1 MNVKKKKE
9 LVKKIRIDCFGE
21 KSQSRWKRISKSLRV
36 EVKEE
41 EGVDGKKK
49 KKGEEE
55 RK

>member
-1 MNVKKKKE
+1 
-9 LVKKIRIDCFGE
+9 VKKIRIDCFGE

-49 KKGEEE
+49 KRVRRRRNKE
-55 RK
+55 RFW